1 MSKIMAARE
10 AIKMVKDGDTV
21 ATAGFVGNCHP
32 EELTLA
38 LEERWLNEQAPKNLT
53 LIYAAGQGDGG
64 QRGLNHLAHEGMV
77 ARVIGGH
84 WGLAPKLGRLA
95 IENKIKAYNLPQG
108 VITHMFRDTAAG
120 KPGTIT
126 HVGLRTFVDPR
137 LEGGKVNS
145 YTTED
150 LVELIELKGR
160 EWLFYNA
167 VPVNIALLRGTTADE
182 RGNVTMEKEALTL
195 EMLAMA
201 QATRNSGG
209 KIIVQVERVARSGS
223 LDPRMVKIPGIL
235 VDAVVV
241 ARPENH
247 MQTFAEQQ
255 NPAYSGEIK
264 IPVNS
269 IPKMSMC
276 ARKIIG
282 RRAAMELVPDAITNL
297 GIGVPEAVASIAAE
311 EGLDDRMMLTVE
323 AGPIGGIPAGGLS
336 FGAAANPECIVDQP
350 DQFDYYDGG
359 GLDIAFLGMAQVDA
373 EGNINVSRFGTRLAG
388 CGGFINI
395 SQNAKKVV
403 FCGTFTSSGL
413 EVSIIAGKLFITRE
427 GKIKKFLRRVEQVTF
442 SGPYGAEKGQEV
454 MYVTERAVFRLTGR
468 GPVLTEIAP
477 GIDIEKDILGQMDF
491 KPEITGDLREM
502 DPRVFNEGL
511 MGIKK
516 GGA

>member
-160 EWLFYNA
+160 
-167 VPVNIALLRGTTADE
+167 
-182 RGNVTMEKEALTL
+182 
-195 EMLAMA
+195 
-201 QATRNSGG
+201 
-209 KIIVQVERVARSGS
+209 
-223 LDPRMVKIPGIL
+223 
-235 VDAVVV
+235 
-241 ARPENH
+241 
-247 MQTFAEQQ
+247 
-255 NPAYSGEIK
+255 
-264 IPVNS
+264 
-269 IPKMSMC
+269 
-276 ARKIIG
+276 
-282 RRAAMELVPDAITNL
+282 
-297 GIGVPEAVASIAAE
+297 
-311 EGLDDRMMLTVE
+311 
-323 AGPIGGIPAGGLS
+323 
-336 FGAAANPECIVDQP
+336 
-350 DQFDYYDGG
+350 
-359 GLDIAFLGMAQVDA
+359 
-373 EGNINVSRFGTRLAG
+373 
-388 CGGFINI
+388 
-395 SQNAKKVV
+395 
-403 FCGTFTSSGL
+403 
-413 EVSIIAGKLFITRE
+413 
-427 GKIKKFLRRVEQVTF
+427 
-442 SGPYGAEKGQEV
+442 
-454 MYVTERAVFRLTGR
+454 
-468 GPVLTEIAP
+468 
-477 GIDIEKDILGQMDF
+477 
-491 KPEITGDLREM
+491 
-502 DPRVFNEGL
+502 
-511 MGIKK
+511 
-516 GGA
+516 